1 MKCDGRERRKVKVF
15 FYMPGLFTFKFSF
28 NLINLQVSY
37 PIFQMKRLRLGERNQ
52 LERGAFPEGRDG
64 KS

>member
-37 PIFQMKRLRLGERNQ
+37 PIFQMKERS
-52 LERGAFPEGRDG
+52 R
-64 KS
+64 KVK